1 MDLTILSKKISSYR
15 TPKGKITN
23 LPDEL
28 LGEILFAWEQ
38 WTGAAYGFYKALG
51 VDQRKMAKLMGKAKQ
66 LKREGFFDGLDFSEV
81 IVEVESEKNSVLS
94 VAGKV
99 HGIEL
104 VWDNSKII
112 RFSDADLLLD
122 FLKKAA

>member
-66 LKREGFFDGLDFSEV
+66 LKREGFFDGLDFSDD
-81 IVEVESEKNSVLS
+81 L
-94 VAGKV
+94 KV
-99 HGIEL
+99 VTETPIIILALPIEI
-104 VWDNSKII
+104 NI
-112 RFSDADLLLD
+112 RTS
-122 FLKKAA
+122 